1 MESYKIVLIGESGVG
16 KTSIISRYINNTF
29 DLQVLTSSSA
39 QFISKIIYLTDEI
52 SLKFDIWD
60 TAGQEKFRSLAKIFY
75 KDAKV
80 IILVYDITNK
90 ASFDNLKN
98 YWFNEIEENSISDVI
113 LAIVGNKDD
122 LYEMEQV
129 SIEEGKKFAKE
140 KNAIFKRT
148 SALSNRNI
156 ESLFLDIAKKIIDPN
171 YDYLAEDNKL
181 KEEFIKRNNIKEKD
195 NQKIDL
201 KKDDKKF
208 LFKKNCC

>member
-39 QFISKIIYLTDEI
+39 QFISKTITLSDDTA
-52 SLKFDIWD
+52 LKLDIWD

-90 ASFDNLKN
+90 MSFDNIKN

-156 ESLFLDIAKKIIDPN
+156 ESLFLDIARKIIDPN
-171 YDYLAEDNKL
+171 YDYLAEDNKM
-181 KEEFIKRNNIKEKD
+181 KEEFIQRNNIREKN
-195 NQKIDL
+195 NQNIDL
-201 KKDDKKF
+201 KKGSQENNYKRK
-208 LFKKNCC
+208 CC

>member
-1 MESYKIVLIGESGVG
+1 MEAYKIVLIGESGVG

-39 QFISKIIYLTDEI
+39 QFISKTITLSDDTA
-52 SLKFDIWD
+52 LKLDIWD

-90 ASFDNLKN
+90 MSFDNIKN

-156 ESLFLDIAKKIIDPN
+156 ESLFLDIARKIINPN
-171 YDYLAEDNKL
+171 YDYLAEDNKI
-181 KEEFIKRNNIKEKD
+181 KDEFIKRNNNKENN
-195 NQKIDL
+195 NQTIDL
-201 KKDDKKF
+201 KKGSHENF
-208 LFKKNCC
+208 FKRKWC

>member
-1 MESYKIVLIGESGVG
+1 MEAYKIVLIGESGVG
-16 KTSIISRYINNTF
+16 KTSIISRYINNSF

-122 LYEMEQV
+122 LYENEQV
-129 SIEEGKKFAKE
+129 SIDEGKKLAKE

-148 SALSNRNI
+148 SALTDRNI
-156 ESLFLDIAKKIIDPN
+156 ESLFNDIAKKLLDSN
-171 YDYLAEDNKL
+171 YDYLAEDNKM
-181 KEEFIKRNNIKEKD
+181 KEEFYKRNKD
-195 NQKIDL
+195 KDKIIDL
-201 KKDDKKF
+201 KKDSNH
-208 LFKKNCC
+208 KNNRRWC

>member
-1 MESYKIVLIGESGVG
+1 MEAYKIVLIGESGVG
-16 KTSIISRYINNTF
+16 KTSIISRYINNSF

-39 QFISKIIYLTDEI
+39 QFISKTITLSDDTA
-52 SLKFDIWD
+52 LKLDIWD

-122 LYEMEQV
+122 LYENEQV
-129 SIEEGKKFAKE
+129 SIDEGKKFAKE

>member
-39 QFISKIIYLTDEI
+39 QFISKTITLSDDTA
-52 SLKFDIWD
+52 LKLDIWD

-90 ASFDNLKN
+90 MSFDNIKN

>member
-39 QFISKIIYLTDEI
+39 QFISKTITLSDDTA
-52 SLKFDIWD
+52 LKLDIWD

-90 ASFDNLKN
+90 MSFDNIKN

-156 ESLFLDIAKKIIDPN
+156 ESLFLDIARKIINPN
-171 YDYLAEDNKL
+171 YDYLAEDNKI
-181 KEEFIKRNNIKEKD
+181 KDEFIKRNNNKENN
-195 NQKIDL
+195 NQSIDL
-201 KKDDKKF
+201 KKGSHDNI
-208 LFKKNCC
+208 FKKKCC